1 MKSSLTIAEN
11 ERRFVA
17 QELHDTIIQT
27 LLQMNMQVGIC
38 KKYLEMQHYREVQSE
53 LDFLEEQIH
62 NASQQIRRLIA
73 DLRPPFAEDG
83 TFDSILQNQIQQHQE
98 RGGPP
103 VHLVKPPHI
112 SLSPEERLALSR
124 IVQEILLNIRKH
136 ARARRVEMVVE
147 ETPTELR
154 LTVTDDG
161 VGFDDTLVPNPL
173 AEEGGAGMVNMHI
186 RATAIGGKLDVHAK
200 PGEGTT
206 VQVTIPR

>member
-17 QELHDTIIQT
+17 QELHDTVIQS

-38 KKYLEMQHYREVQSE
+38 KRYLELQHYDEVRSE

-62 NASQQIRRLIA
+62 NVSQQLRRLIA
-73 DLRPPFAEDG
+73 DLRPPYSEDG
-83 TFDSILQNQIQQHQE
+83 TFDSILQNQIQQHLE

-112 SLSPEERLALSR
+112 PLSADERLALSR

-136 ARARRVEMVVE
+136 AHAGRVDMVVE
-147 ETPTELR
+147 TTPTELR
-154 LTVTDDG
+154 LTVRDDG

-186 RATAIGGKLDVHAK
+186 RAAAIGGKLHVRAK

-206 VQVTIPR
+206 VQVILPR